1 MPARVVVFGGDSIS
15 CINTELN
22 TVGTLVPPLTVC
34 PRPSIFQFSS
44 LIFWVGKTQSLGNG
58 SLGPF
63 WEGLTT

>member
-1 MPARVVVFGGDSIS
+1 MPARVVVFGGDSVS

-22 TVGTLVPPLTVC
+22 TVGTLVPPLLC
-34 PRPSIFQFSS
+34 ALHPPICQFSS